1 MAHQPAQATLLQIN
15 LRSTAPVGARL
26 TFRQK
31 IKNVRTIQHQAH
43 MYRLATLILFAA
55 LAVSCKDKKP
65 GYPYLNQKLNQPAKI
80 SNAELKV
87 LYFQRH
93 VSSGGYHTSRT
104 TTGNYPL
111 SFQHIDVELGGD
123 RVYMNANME
132 IAHSETRWKEVRS
145 REERIKDCEALCQV
159 AVLDLAKNLECD
171 PSLIHG
177 EWSCGGGDVNGQIPS
192 ADIVSRDKAEQG
204 ADGQTPDAPQPPH

>member
-1 MAHQPAQATLLQIN
+1 MN
-15 LRSTAPVGARL
+15 LSFQRAAGWPK
-26 TFRQK
+26 TFGQR
-31 IKNVRTIQHQAH
+31 IKHVRTIQLQAH
-43 MYRLATLILFAA
+43 MYRLATLIFFAA

-65 GYPYLNQKLNQPAKI
+65 IYPYLNQKLNQPAQI

-93 VSSGGYHTSRT
+93 VSSGGYHSSRT

-111 SFQHIDVELGGD
+111 SFQHIDVKLEGD

-132 IAHSETRWKEVRS
+132 IAHSETRWKEASS
-145 REERIKDCEALCQV
+145 REERIKDCEALCRI

-177 EWSCGGGDVNGQIPS
+177 AWSCGDGDVNGQIS
-192 ADIVSRDKAEQG
+192 GADIVSRDKAEQ
-204 ADGQTPDAPQPPH
+204 